1 MGLLQNLPERENLP
15 SELTKLGEVII
26 EAGKKTGEKLGQDIS
41 DIIDTIID
49 HFID

>member
-1 MGLLQNLPERENLP
+1 MGLLQNLPEGENLP

-26 EAGKKTGEKLGQDIS
+26 EAGKKTGEKLGQDLS

>member
-1 MGLLQNLPERENLP
+1 MGLLQNLPEGDNLP
-15 SELTKLGEVII
+15 SELMQLGKEII
-26 EAGKKTGEKLGQDIS
+26 DAGKKTGDKLGQDIS

>member
-1 MGLLQNLPERENLP
+1 MGLLQNLPEGENLP
-15 SELTKLGEVII
+15 SELAKLGEVII

>member
-1 MGLLQNLPERENLP
+1 MGLLQNLQEGENLP
-15 SELTKLGEVII
+15 SELTKLGDVII

>member
-1 MGLLQNLPERENLP
+1 MGLLQKFPEGDILP
-15 SELTKLGEVII
+15 SELTQLGKVII
-26 EAGKKTGEKLGQDIS
+26 DAGKKTGDKLGQDIS

>member
-1 MGLLQNLPERENLP
+1 MGQLQNLPEWENLP

-41 DIIDTIID
+41 DVIDTIID

>member
-1 MGLLQNLPERENLP
+1 MGLLQNLPEGDNLP
-15 SELTKLGEVII
+15 SELTQLGKEII
-26 EAGKKTGEKLGQDIS
+26 DAGKKTGDKLGQDIS

>member
-1 MGLLQNLPERENLP
+1 MGLLQNLPEGENLP

-26 EAGKKTGEKLGQDIS
+26 ETGKITGEKLGQDIS

>member
-1 MGLLQNLPERENLP
+1 MGLLQNLPEGENLP
-15 SELTKLGEVII
+15 AELTKLGDVII

>member
-1 MGLLQNLPERENLP
+1 MGLLQILPEGENLP